1 MADLFRRAAAR
12 LWRSLVTWPEPRGW
26 AWAAGVAI
34 ITLTTMQAV
43 GFLGG
48 LYRLTSPNLAG
59 LPLRLITALIAPAF
73 GEEAV
78 FRGLLIPDRGETPRP
93 WLSMALVTFAFT
105 FWHVVEASTFLP
117 RAAPIF
123 LRPDFLACAAILGL
137 GCALVRWRTGS
148 LWPSIALHWL
158 VVAIWQTWLG
168 GPGLEALR

>member
-1 MADLFRRAAAR
+1 MPDLIRRAAAR
-12 LWRSLVTWPEPRGW
+12 LWRSLVTWPEARGW

-93 WLSMALVTFAFT
+93 WLSMASVTLVFT
-105 FWHVVEASTFLP
+105 LWHVVEASTFLP
-117 RAAPIF
+117 KAAPLF
-123 LRPDFLACAAILGL
+123 LRPDFLACSAILGF

-148 LWPSIALHWL
+148 LWPAVALHWL